1 MQKLP
6 STKPLQQ
13 PQIKLQRKDIDLSRT
28 AVAKL
33 VEEVTSTVEPK
44 ASKPAAMDS
53 YVNAPV
59 NVTTKK
65 QAPVLKNRVF
75 AGSVE
80 WTDKKIA
87 EYQSHLTEN
96 RTPGIDNAN
105 SASQQKSDNPRF
117 KQPQMVNY
125 ETFESSSDPD
135 ENEPRL
141 FESEYLS
148 FTNKNK
154 LPTSQE
160 KELKRAERQKRKY
173 RKIND
178 KVKAVKLD
186 ERLKKRNLKQ
196 L

>member
-1 MQKLP
+1 M
-6 STKPLQQ
+6 
-13 PQIKLQRKDIDLSRT
+13 
-28 AVAKL
+28 AKL
-33 VEEVTSTVEPK
+33 VEEVTSTVEAK
-44 ASKPAAMDS
+44 KPAAMDS

-59 NVTTKK
+59 NVTAKK
-65 QAPVLKNRVF
+65 PAPVLKNRVF

-87 EYQSHLTEN
+87 EYQSHLAEN
-96 RTPGIDNAN
+96 RTPGVDNGTN
-105 SASQQKSDNPRF
+105 ASQQKSDNPRF

-125 ETFESSSDPD
+125 ETFESSSDQD

-173 RKIND
+173 RNINE

>member
-1 MQKLP
+1 
-6 STKPLQQ
+6 
-13 PQIKLQRKDIDLSRT
+13 
-28 AVAKL
+28 VAKL

-125 ETFESSSDPD
+125 ETSLVYS
-135 ENEPRL
+135 N
-141 FESEYLS
+141 LS
-148 FTNKNK
+148 TCLSLTKTNCR
-154 LPTSQE
+154 P
-160 KELKRAERQKRKY
+160 LKRKSSKGQSAKSVNTARSTTK
-173 RKIND
+173 
-178 KVKAVKLD
+178 
-186 ERLKKRNLKQ
+186 
-196 L
+196 